1 MDHQWPQQPDS
12 YRKTLLDSVSQA
24 NQLKLKICSSFA
36 FNTWCFWV
44 EQFYI
49 VLIQFHSNSWCLK
62 CGFLERSA
70 KTQQG
75 RIRTC
80 MLEMNGRGRDQGMR
94 TPTPMFEWPCS
105 GMVGHKVKR
114 TQNRRVFGRKDSFHF
129 RHVNFELCEVQMSS
143 IQSDVHRN
151 PSWRPFWTQMVSE
164 ASGQTVLRSQGLG
177 PNSEGINLMT
187 VILLK
192 VAHMRAWIFWREF

>member
-1 MDHQWPQQPDS
+1 MWRTLNIGPEDRFVAYHLAFNSFAASGVKPRFPASLWKMDHQWPQQPDS

-114 TQNRRVFGRKDSFHF
+114 TQNRRVFGRKEFSF
-129 RHVNFELCEVQMSS
+129 
-143 IQSDVHRN
+143 
-151 PSWRPFWTQMVSE
+151 
-164 ASGQTVLRSQGLG
+164 
-177 PNSEGINLMT
+177 
-187 VILLK
+187 
-192 VAHMRAWIFWREF
+192 